1 MPLLHN
7 VVAQL
12 AAAPELMP
20 RYSTIIMDINVFLVA
35 GLVPNCLK
43 VISDTVYIRSTSY
56 EKQKEGRD
64 GRYSL
69 SNLPSRMPHAD
80 SAGVLIRGEN
90 ACSFTPHH
98 NAWDTRTRNILQE
111 FTLEDAS
118 CE

>member
-56 EKQKEGRD
+56 EKQKEEMQDIPCPICHQGCH
-64 GRYSL
+64 
-69 SNLPSRMPHAD
+69 MPTQQV
-80 SAGVLIRGEN
+80 S
-90 ACSFTPHH
+90 
-98 NAWDTRTRNILQE
+98 
-111 FTLEDAS
+111 
-118 CE
+118 